1 MITVKRVSVGSAF
14 KVGAIVSLIISAIT
28 GLCFALFAGSILTT
42 MSSIATSMNQS
53 GGTTTSLTQNDL
65 AAFNAA
71 GLTSL
76 CISVGIQMVV
86 AAIGGGLFSGLLAIA
101 YNLTARWV
109 GGLELELNDDGY
121 GFNAPVP
128 PPLQP
133 RYNPYAGGDKAKR
146 HPNEGFDA

>member
-42 MSSIATSMNQS
+42 MSSIATSINQS

-109 GGLELELNDDGY
+109 GGLEVELHDDGY

-128 PPLQP
+128 PPSQP